1 MNYTVGGGATPGT
14 DYPALSGSIIIPAD
28 QPSVVLQIDPTDDT
42 TDETSETD
50 TIVITL
56 SDTVDYDLGTPSS
69 ATGTITDDDAPSIPD
84 VTITVSPSS
93 VLEDG
98 TDTLDYTFTR
108 SVTTSSPLTVNYT
121 VGGGATPGTDYP
133 ALSGSIIIPADQPSV
148 VLQVDPTDDT
158 TDESS
163 ETDTIV
169 ITLSDTVD
177 YDLGTPSSATGTIID
192 DDAPIIPDV
201 TITVSPSSVAED
213 GTGTLDYTFT
223 RSVTTSDATD
233 GELHRRRRRDSGH

>member
-1 MNYTVGGGATPGT
+1 MPLTVNYTVGGGATPGT

-56 SDTVDYDLGTPSS
+56 SDTVDYDLGTPLS
-69 ATGTITDDDAPSIPD
+69 ATGTITDDDAPSVPD

-133 ALSGSIIIPADQPSV
+133 ATFRIDHHPGGSAERGAADR
-148 VLQVDPTDDT
+148 
-158 TDESS
+158 
-163 ETDTIV
+163 
-169 ITLSDTVD
+169 SD
-177 YDLGTPSSATGTIID
+177 
-192 DDAPIIPDV
+192 
-201 TITVSPSSVAED
+201 
-213 GTGTLDYTFT
+213 
-223 RSVTTSDATD
+223 R
-233 GELHRRRRRDSGH
+233 